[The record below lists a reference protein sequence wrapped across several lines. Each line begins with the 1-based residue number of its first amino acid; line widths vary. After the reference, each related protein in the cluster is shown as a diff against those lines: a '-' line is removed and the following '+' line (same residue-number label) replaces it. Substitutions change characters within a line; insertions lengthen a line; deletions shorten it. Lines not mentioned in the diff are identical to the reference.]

1 MAEKKST
8 YNATKYK
15 NNRAYDN
22 KVYKF
27 INLKLR
33 KDDDQKILEAFE
45 EAKQHGI
52 SHRQVLNDWYNGVQS
67 TNAKTADN
75 SGHTIESDVIP
86 ILESLTG
93 VNPENKARASEIA
106 EKVQSDLRYK
116 NIVRELTESEV

>member
-52 SHRQVLNDWYNGVQS
+52 SHRQVLNDWYNGVQ
-67 TNAKTADN
+67 TAN
-75 SGHTIESDVIP
+75 KSGHTIESDVLP

-93 VNPENKARASEIA
+93 VKPENKARAAEIA